1 MTYDTAAIDETTPL
15 YYEVDKTNGINS
27 EIDETNQTNQKT
39 NEIDSSQEGTGS
51 FLSTT
56 FASVQTSLGAG
67 VRNNK
72 NFIF

>member
-27 EIDETNQTNQKT
+27 EIETNQKT

-67 VRNNK
+67 V
-72 NFIF
+72 